1 MCRILISLI
10 APGDPGVL
18 EGGGGAESDLREI
31 KVCRAL
37 LSALRSRS
45 IIIIITIV
53 TVALKAASGGPT
65 RVPSVSVIQNGDD
78 GDWMS
83 GDF

>member
-1 MCRILISLI
+1 MR
-10 APGDPGVL
+10 G
-18 EGGGGAESDLREI
+18 ESDLREM

-45 IIIIITIV
+45 IIIVIIITIV